1 MRHGG
6 KILINQLEAQGASAA
21 FTVPGESFLAALDGL
36 HDSNRIRT
44 VICRQEGG
52 AAMMAEAHAKM
63 TGKPGVCFVTRGP
76 GAANAMSGLHIA
88 QQDSTPLVTLVGM
101 PGADFEDREAFQEIE
116 IKQLF
121 GSFVKW
127 SAVIRSTERIPEY
140 VSRAFHVA
148 QSGRP
153 GPVVLG
159 LPEDMLS
166 AATEALDAQNANP
179 ADPAPNPVD
188 MAALAAQLAK
198 AERPMMIVGGP
209 GWSDEI
215 QNGTETFAARFDM
228 PVAAAFRYQDY
239 IDNRHPNYVGHA
251 GIGLDAKLASAI
263 KDADLLMV
271 IGARLGE
278 MTTSGYSLLNIPNP
292 AQTLVHVH
300 PSPDEL
306 GSVYRADIAINS
318 SAGNFVRALG
328 GLSAPNNIPWSER
341 TRALRSSQE
350 QSWQPLETPGDV
362 QLAQVIRTTSEMLP
376 EDAIVCNGAGNYAAF
391 LHRYFQYKGYRTQL
405 APTSG
410 SMGYGLPAAIGA
422 KIAHPQRTV
431 VAFAGD
437 GCFMM
442 TGQELATVAQYG
454 LGIVMV
460 VVNNGM
466 FGTIRMHQ
474 ERHYPERVSGTTLMN
489 PDFAAY
495 AKAFGINGMSV
506 TRTAEF
512 QPALAEALASNQATL
527 IEVKTDPEA
536 ITARQTLTEI
546 RNANQ

>member
-1 MRHGG
+1 
-6 KILINQLEAQGASAA
+6 
-21 FTVPGESFLAALDGL
+21 
-36 HDSNRIRT
+36 
-44 VICRQEGG
+44 
-52 AAMMAEAHAKM
+52 
-63 TGKPGVCFVTRGP
+63 
-76 GAANAMSGLHIA
+76 
-88 QQDSTPLVTLVGM
+88 
-101 PGADFEDREAFQEIE
+101 
-116 IKQLF
+116 
-121 GSFVKW
+121 
-127 SAVIRSTERIPEY
+127 
-140 VSRAFHVA
+140 
-148 QSGRP
+148 
-153 GPVVLG
+153 VLG

-166 AATEALDAQNANP
+166 AAAEAVDAQSANP
-179 ADPAPNPVD
+179 ADPAPSPAD

-198 AERPMMIVGGP
+198 AERPLMIVGGP
-209 GWSDEI
+209 GWSRETQAAI
-215 QNGTETFAARFDM
+215 ETFAARFDL

-239 IDNRHPNYVGHA
+239 IDNRHANYVGHA
-251 GIGLDAKLASAI
+251 GIGLDASLAAAI
-263 KDADLLMV
+263 KDADLLIV

-278 MTTSGYSLLNIPNP
+278 MTTSGYALLNIPNP

-318 SAGNFVRALG
+318 SAGNFVQALG
-328 GLSAPNNIPWSER
+328 ELATPDDIRWSER
-341 TRALRSSQE
+341 TKALRSTQE
-350 QSWQPLETPGDV
+350 QSWEPLATPGDV
-362 QLAQVIRTTSEMLP
+362 QLAEVIRTTSEMLP

-422 KIAHPQRTV
+422 KIAHPERTV

-454 LGIVMV
+454 LGIVIV

-495 AKAFGINGMSV
+495 GKAFGVNGVSV
-506 TRTAEF
+506 TRTQDF
-512 QPALAEALASNQATL
+512 QPALAEALASNQATV

-546 RNANQ
+546 RDASH